1 MENSKFFGTPTR
13 RDWKLTKMVMDPDTH
28 FTTFNPG
35 DLVPFFTYLDC
46 LPGEEYEIGV
56 DFLVRSLTPMVPV
69 MDNAYLDIRAFF
81 VPART
86 QWEKFENFMGSNPDG
101 FWVDTNVY
109 TKPMIRAGA
118 NGFLPGSVADHF
130 RLPTKVA
137 NVEADALPFRAYV
150 DIYNN
155 YFRSTDVNSPGARP
169 LYSTTDTSPTTLGD
183 PITEAYKGG
192 SMFKVNRLADYF
204 STGTPQPI
212 RSNSP
217 VYLTLPNVPVVAA
230 PTTSTGTGTLEIR
243 KLNGDA
249 FSIPGHLGFDGVSPG
264 SGPTNP
270 MIAISDSTTTGTPV
284 QTYLQANTSA
294 LGISVD
300 DLRRAT
306 QYYRLLQRDL
316 YGSRFKNLILAHFG
330 ANLPDSTAQV
340 PQYIGGRRYRL
351 NQQQVAQ
358 TSATGS
364 TGTPLGNMGAYSLT
378 ISGNSKKW
386 RVACP
391 EWGMLIILCCVRV
404 KHSYQE
410 GLPKMWTRKTRLSYF
425 WPEFS
430 QLGAFPTYKKEIKA
444 TGSPTDDDAVFNYQ
458 EAWDDYRTI
467 FSGPSG
473 NMRSNVS
480 GSLDIYHYADY
491 YGSSIPSFSSG
502 WLAEGDAEIKRTL
515 AVQTGDLFFGKFVTS
530 ITKTTP
536 VPMFSTGS
544 MMDHF

>member
-13 RDWKLTKMVMDPDTH
+13 RDWKLTKMVMDPDH
-28 FTTFNPG
+28 HYTTFNPG

-56 DFLVRSLTPMVPV
+56 DFCVRSQTPMVPV
-69 MDNAYLDIRAFF
+69 LDSAYLDIRAFF

-101 FWVDTNVY
+101 FWVDTNTY
-109 TKPMIRAGA
+109 TKPMIKAGSH
-118 NGFLPGSVADHF
+118 GFLPGSVADHF

-137 NVEADALPFRAYV
+137 NIEADALPFRAYV

-183 PITEAYKGG
+183 PVTEAYKGG

-217 VYLTLPNVPVVAA
+217 VYLTLPNVPVLGVDANK
-230 PTTSTGTGTLEIR
+230 TGTGVLFSTLSDGTEIGAN
-243 KLNGDA
+243 KVL
-249 FSIPGHLGFDGVSPG
+249 GVSH
-264 SGPTNP
+264 SGTG
-270 MIAISDSTTTGTPV
+270 DRLSTVSSPAVSSMGDRV
-284 QTYLQANTSA
+284 QLHLEAQTSA

-358 TSATGS
+358 TSATGA

-391 EWGMLIILCCVRV
+391 EWGMLMILCCVRV

-444 TGSPTDDDAVFNYQ
+444 TGNASNDDTVFNYQ
-458 EAWDDYRTI
+458 DAWDDYRTI

-473 NMRSNVS
+473 NMRSNVT

-491 YGSSIPSFSSG
+491 YGVTTPTFSSG
-502 WLAEGDAEIKRTL
+502 WLAEGDAEIRRTL
-515 AVQTGDLFFGKFVTS
+515 SVQTGDLFFGDFVTR